1 MVWNNLRQIKNH
13 WNKDTLW
20 QIRQKWSGVAKVDQI
35 SMMENKDF
43 GNWQTDWQTDICN
56 SKVAYDYNFEWQ
68 WVDGDKLAAT
78 KIDLGKQLGNN
89 CNVYWREK
97 FSDGI

>member
-1 MVWNNLRQIKNH
+1 MVIDR
-13 WNKDTLW
+13 
-20 QIRQKWSGVAKVDQI
+20 
-35 SMMENKDF
+35 
-43 GNWQTDWQTDICN
+43 QTDRQTDICN

-89 CNVYWREK
+89 CNVY
-97 FSDGI
+97 